1 MNLEEENYKETLMDK
16 ELFEKLLKG
25 YQSDLA
31 QLDEIKEENAEYYS
45 SLSDEDLIDV
55 IAGDMADVYNDASE
69 QGATIGEVPTR
80 E

>member
-1 MNLEEENYKETLMDK
+1 MDK

-25 YQSDLA
+25 YQNDLA
-31 QLDEIKEENAEYYS
+31 QLDEIKEENAEFYS
-45 SLSDEDLIDV
+45 SLSDEDLVDV
-55 IAGDMADVYNDASE
+55 IAGDMADVYNDATE

>member
-1 MNLEEENYKETLMDK
+1 MDK

-25 YQSDLA
+25 YQDDLKG
-31 QLDEIKEENAEYYS
+31 LDEIKQQNAEYYS

-69 QGATIGEVPTR
+69 QGATIGEIPTR

>member
-55 IAGDMADVYNDASE
+55 IAGDMADVYNDATE

>member
-1 MNLEEENYKETLMDK
+1 MDK

-45 SLSDEDLIDV
+45 SLSDEDLVDV
-55 IAGDMADVYNDASE
+55 IAGDMADVYNDATE

>member
-1 MNLEEENYKETLMDK
+1 MDK

-55 IAGDMADVYNDASE
+55 IAGDMADVYNDATE

>member
-1 MNLEEENYKETLMDK
+1 MDK

-25 YQSDLA
+25 YKEDLA
-31 QLDEIKEENAEYYS
+31 QLDQIKEDNSAYYS

-55 IAGDMADVYNDASE
+55 IAGDMADVYNDATE
-69 QGATIGEVPTR
+69 QGSTIGEIPVK

>member
-45 SLSDEDLIDV
+45 SLSDEDLVDV
-55 IAGDMADVYNDASE
+55 IAGDMADVYNDATE

>member
-1 MNLEEENYKETLMDK
+1 MDK

-25 YQSDLA
+25 YKEDLA
-31 QLDEIKEENAEYYS
+31 QLDEIKEENSAYYS

-55 IAGDMADVYNDASE
+55 VAGDMADVYNDATE